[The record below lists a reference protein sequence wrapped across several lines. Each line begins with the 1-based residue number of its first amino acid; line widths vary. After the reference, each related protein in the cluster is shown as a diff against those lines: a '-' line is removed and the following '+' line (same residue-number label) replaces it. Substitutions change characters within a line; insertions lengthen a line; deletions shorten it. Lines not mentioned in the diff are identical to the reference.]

1 MPARRMPMQIRGIK
15 DTAVIGKSGLT
26 LTERKTS
33 IREARREPFN
43 FLGYRI
49 CTGRSPLRW
58 SCCAF

>member
-1 MPARRMPMQIRGIK
+1 MQIRGIK